1 MHNRITCG
9 ISSRTIHSYNKE
21 KLTVVFNAISTGE
34 EVGKVVS
41 PIPFIIN
48 MKFEDGITPI
58 TKEDNKEF
66 RRLAYFLL
74 KNKKVSI
81 RNIET
86 KEITDFHFK
95 HDEYPTTENID
106 FLTRALSEFPN
117 DTFEVSFKSYNI
129 NFSVIPFISDK
140 NAFEIIKNNDFNV
153 NHWIKQKD
161 DLYKWCCKETRKLK
175 AEIEKAEKP
184 ESEIYLDFI
193 IKATHRNKF
202 KGIKEDLFKE
212 SIFFQPSIFRTIGI
226 YGRGKKTMDSFHKM
240 IDVYWTIFKLMN
252 MNINL
257 AQHSSVYPNTIPCF
271 HEDNIKFHEEILKVL
286 KSKS

>member
-9 ISSRTIHSYNKE
+9 ISSRTLHSYDKE

-34 EVGKVVS
+34 EIGKVVS

-48 MKFEDGITPI
+48 MKFEDGIKPL
-58 TKEDNKEF
+58 TKKDNKEF

-74 KNKKVSI
+74 ANKEVSI

-86 KEITDFHFK
+86 KEITNFHFK
-95 HDEYPTTENID
+95 RSEFPTTESID
-106 FLTRALSEFPN
+106 LLTLALSEFPN
-117 DTFEVSFKSYNI
+117 DTFEVSFSSYNM
-129 NFSVIPFISDK
+129 NFSVIPFITDK
-140 NAFEIIKNNDFNV
+140 NAFDIIKNNDFNI
-153 NHWIKQKD
+153 NHWIKRKE
-161 DLYKWCCKETRKLK
+161 DLYKWCCKETRQLK
-175 AEIEKAEKP
+175 KMMEETEKP
-184 ESEIYLDFI
+184 EQETYLDFI

-202 KGIKEDLFKE
+202 KGIRKDLFKE

-226 YGRGKKTMDSFHKM
+226 YGRGKKTMESFHKM

-257 AQHSSVYPNTIPCF
+257 AQHSSVYPNSISGF